1 LISRHITHPQMRVLL
16 ATVLLCASEASA
28 KEPARI
34 EKLTVI
40 GINDVHGAL
49 LEAPAHKALAR
60 FTVEPVGGVDWF
72 AGWVA
77 AIRSEAR
84 GHRGEAI
91 VIDGGDEFQGTLI
104 SNQFE
109 GRSVVEVFNR
119 IGVTAAAVGNHEFDF
134 GLASL
139 GQRFAQA
146 SYPFLSANVFEKG
159 TRKRPPWARPSVL
172 VTVGGVQVG
181 IVGLTTVETH
191 TSTNPAIIANLDFL
205 PGGPFAAQEADSLR
219 ARGATVVLLVAH
231 IGPLPPAGEIQEVAE
246 AVRGKVDAIVSGHNH
261 TEIGPPP
268 LVAAGIPI
276 VQSGSRL
283 AAFSIIEIAIDPATG
298 RAAGFAVNEGTY
310 PRPGGPQPIFHT
322 FEGAPATWRGHKVQP
337 DGAVSA
343 LVAKY
348 DKQVK
353 TLREAPVGETL
364 VELRKSGKDG
374 SLGNL
379 VADALRSGAGGSLK
393 ADFAL
398 TNSGGLRIEEVPA
411 GPIAFGTLFDL
422 YPFDNRQVVVT
433 LHPAELRDALEAVL
447 RARKRPLYVSGLRYT
462 IDWDRFSAGRD
473 VRSVPAGALVTTL
486 SDASGKLLCSTRT
499 CTAAVCDTVCD
510 PGAYTVSTSD
520 FLANG
525 GDGVVLPAAAR
536 KVTGPVLTRDI
547 VVSYVKEHSPITAEL
562 VGGGSPRITVVGRR
576 ERQEAQ

>member
-1 LISRHITHPQMRVLL
+1 M
-16 ATVLLCASEASA
+16 
-28 KEPARI
+28 
-34 EKLTVI
+34 I

-49 LEAPAHKALAR
+49 LEAEAHKPLAR
-60 FTVEPVGGVDWF
+60 FTEEPVGGIDWF

-77 AIRSEAR
+77 AIRADAR
-84 GHRGEAI
+84 AHRGEAI
-91 VIDGGDEFQGTLI
+91 VLDAGDEFQGTLI

-109 GRSVVEVFNR
+109 GRSVVDAFNR

-146 SYPFLSANVFEKG
+146 TYPFLAANVFEKG

-172 VTVGGVQVG
+172 VTVGGVKVG

-205 PGGPFAAQEADSLR
+205 PGGPFAAGEADSLR
-219 ARGATVVLLVAH
+219 ARGATVVVLVAH
-231 IGPLPPAGEIQEVAE
+231 VGPLPPAREIQEVAE

-261 TEIGPPP
+261 TEVGPPP

-283 AAFSIIEIAIDPATG
+283 AAFSIIELAIDPATG

-310 PRPGGPQPIFHT
+310 PRAGGPQPIFHT
-322 FEGAPATWRGHKVQP
+322 FEGAPARWRGHEIHP
-337 DGAVSA
+337 DGAIA
-343 LVAKY
+343 TLVAKY
-348 DKQVK
+348 DEQVK
-353 TLREAPVGETL
+353 RLREAPVGETL
-364 VELRKSGKDG
+364 VRLRKSGKDA

-379 VADALRSGAGGSLK
+379 VADALRSGAGGSIK

-398 TNSGGLRIEEVPA
+398 TNSGGLRIEEVHE

-433 LHPAELRDALEAVL
+433 VHPSELRDALEAVL

-473 VRSVPAGALVTTL
+473 VRSAPAGALVTAL
-486 SDASGKLLCSTRT
+486 SDSSGKLLCSTRS
-499 CTAAVCDTVCD
+499 CTASVCDAVCDQGT
-510 PGAYTVSTSD
+510 YTVSTSD

-525 GDGVVLPAAAR
+525 GDGLVLPGGAR

-547 VVSYVKEHSPITAEL
+547 VVGYVKEHSPITAEL
-562 VGGGSPRITVVGRR
+562 VGAGSPRITVIGKR
-576 ERQEAQ
+576 ERQEVQ